1 MTGSADR
8 FWMDYKASEGQIEWH
23 VNAAD
28 SQRNL
33 IGLNLGSDQFE
44 QITRFDKTLW
54 GAELK
59 LHDELFAKLS
69 YHLPTA
75 LTDTRAKIEARLAA

>member
-1 MTGSADR
+1 MIDRIEGKAEGVENPVGITPQYGSLN
-8 FWMDYKASEGQIEWH
+8 WQ
-23 VNAAD
+23 
-28 SQRNL
+28 
-33 IGLNLGSDQFE
+33 GLNFSADQFE

-59 LHDELFAKLS
+59 LHDELFAKLA